1 MSVTV
6 DQKNRRICGGLT
18 ALLSLLSVLISAPA
32 YGQPNSTRNPAS
44 QNQANQNIDA
54 ALVNS
59 HEQSV
64 ASLLPTTTGPDK
76 PAHLTAITHCEIFFQ
91 SDLPVAAILNDQKK
105 ACIEGLLEEFD
116 KLTDAKLKIYGHQD
130 ETDEDGLSRKFAEYI
145 QDYLIKEFGVAAANV
160 VVHKPDFGHTCPHVE
175 NKKNKNRRVEIWIVH
190 PGNEDPRSEALKESL
205 KKDPE
210 NEALKK
216 CLQNVPKT
224 NPPESSATSNGSPPS

>member
-18 ALLSLLSVLISAPA
+18 ALLSLLLVLISAPA

-44 QNQANQNIDA
+44 QNQANQTDNA
-54 ALVNS
+54 AFVHS
-59 HEQSV
+59 REQG
-64 ASLLPTTTGPDK
+64 ASFPLPTITNAEK
-76 PAHLTAITHCEIFFQ
+76 PAPLKITNCEIFFQ
-91 SDLPVAAILNDQKK
+91 PGLPVAANLNEEKQE
-105 ACIEGLLEEFD
+105 CINGLLEEFD

-160 VVHKPDFGHTCPHVE
+160 VVHKPDLGHTCPHVE
-175 NKKNKNRRVEIWIVH
+175 NKKSKNRRVEIWIVH
-190 PGNEDPRSEALKESL
+190 PGNEDPRSKALKESL

-216 CLQNVPKT
+216 CLQNVP
-224 NPPESSATSNGSPPS
+224 

>member
-18 ALLSLLSVLISAPA
+18 ALLSLLLVLISAPA

-64 ASLLPTTTGPDK
+64 ASLLPTATGPDK

-91 SDLPVAAILNDQKK
+91 SEPEEAAILNEETKK
-105 ACIEGLLEEFD
+105 CIAGLIEDFG
-116 KLTDAKLKIYGHQD
+116 KLTDAKLNLYGHRHPT
-130 ETDEDGLSRKFAEYI
+130 EEDNLSFDRAKSI
-145 QDYLIKEFGVAAANV
+145 RDYLVNERMIDRRSVTEY
-160 VVHKPDFGHTCPHVE
+160 DFGSACPHPG
-175 NKKNKNRRVEIWIVH
+175 NKDNKNEKANLNRRVQIWIV
-190 PGNEDPRSEALKESL
+190 PQDKEH
-205 KKDPE
+205 PE
-210 NEALKK
+210 NEEIKK
-216 CLQNVPKT
+216 CLKNVPKT
-224 NPPESSATSNGSPPS
+224 NPPESSATSNGVPPS